1 MAQYELT
8 FLLNEEAE
16 LKNLKTLIM
25 SLEGTVT
32 KEDKWG
38 ERELAYS
45 IKKNTSAVFYNWQ
58 FTIEEKNINEFKKKL
73 NFTDKMIRY
82 LLLKA
87 GDE

>member
-1 MAQYELT
+1 MTQYELT

-16 LKNLKTLIM
+16 LKNLKTLIT
-25 SLEGTVT
+25 SLAGTVT

-58 FTIEEKNINEFKKKL
+58 ITIDEKRINEFKKKL
-73 NFTDKMIRY
+73 NFTEKMIRY